1 MMFTPPFLLLI
12 NFQHFDFEDILV
24 VSGVVRINMSSL
36 PNWKIRMVRIRMVLS
51 QIQHQSKLTKKLQIS
66 AMLSSGQSFKF
77 QQEFLFIK
85 DFMPN
90 NCTSN
95 KALFVQDPKNTYST
109 FTFTFWALVP
119 TEVLLNFKFKV
130 ICLISRKLD
139 NPDCDFEFQCS
150 KFVSSV

>member
-1 MMFTPPFLLLI
+1 MTFTPPFLLLI

-36 PNWKIRMVRIRMVLS
+36 PNRKIRMVRMVLS
-51 QIQHQSKLTKKLQIS
+51 QIPHKSKLTKKLQIS

-77 QQEFLFIK
+77 QQDFLFIR

-95 KALFVQDPKNTYST
+95 KALFVQDQKP
-109 FTFTFWALVP
+109 
-119 TEVLLNFKFKV
+119 
-130 ICLISRKLD
+130 LIPHLHLHFGPWCPQRSSLTSSSR
-139 NPDCDFEFQCS
+139 F
-150 KFVSSV
+150 FV